1 MGEVNML
8 VSGILQKDGRKF
20 VRVSFQR
27 GRDYAEGTLPE
38 GKIESWAGFADW
50 EVQQL
55 ERFIQVNREE
65 ILEQARILEK
75 EYPDYYEKIRGFLEK
90 MRSGRDQAYL
100 KDGLLKIYRRLSQES
115 NGGRYYEKYP

>member
-1 MGEVNML
+1 MGAQRGDEGMGEVNML

-65 ILEQARILEK
+65 ILEQAKAVNPLRN
-75 EYPDYYEKIRGFLEK
+75 FLT
-90 MRSGRDQAYL
+90 
-100 KDGLLKIYRRLSQES
+100 
-115 NGGRYYEKYP
+115 

>member
-8 VSGILQKDGRKF
+8 VSGVLQKDGRKF

-27 GRDYAEGTLPE
+27 GKDFAEGILPE
-38 GKIESWAGFADW
+38 GKIESWGGFSDW

-65 ILEQARILEK
+65 ILGQAKKVDPLRN
-75 EYPDYYEKIRGFLEK
+75 FL
-90 MRSGRDQAYL
+90 S
-100 KDGLLKIYRRLSQES
+100 
-115 NGGRYYEKYP
+115 